1 MLVEIERPRDALYTK
16 DGDPADRHKHGQQ
29 QIMDWIEWLDENKD
43 YARKNIPA
51 LSKVKEPEYR
61 LVVGLRSNTS
71 EKHQRALRRK
81 NVELHRIETMT
92 FDDMLDRAK
101 QYLDNLRNL

>member
-1 MLVEIERPRDALYTK
+1 VLVEIERPRDALYTK